1 MSDTYR
7 RDTLWIPYGYRGHM
21 GSGINL
27 IISEVKVM
35 LGAATCR
42 TFGGLDGTDPLP
54 AQKKQRP
61 RTLGITTDV
70 TPPKIVGLNNFR
82 WLQGAQVAQAG
93 GRGKRFLR
101 KLRKKSK
108 VVQAG
113 GEGK

>member
-1 MSDTYR
+1 
-7 RDTLWIPYGYRGHM
+7 M
-21 GSGINL
+21 GSGIT
-27 IISEVKVM
+27 IINADGNRDAGVQPM
-35 LGAATCR
+35 HNPW
-42 TFGGLDGTDPLP
+42 GLDGTDPLP